1 MGERVKIILD
11 DIKAS
16 REWITTIRPVYAWM
30 TRAEAQRAMQDEVD
44 PAKLPEVILD
54 LLDEAKAEDPTIVH
68 FAVIYDKAWSM
79 DTIAKIEAQ
88 MAQEVTQKGVQWE
101 AFVRPFMPYS
111 LLKTFEA
118 GPGHELETK
127 KRRALH
133 AETQRGRAS
142 PTGTFR
148 PAVSDARPR
157 SARDAC
163 SGKGV
168 VRCVSWSLRGVH
180 RAGVYCG

>member
-1 MGERVKIILD
+1 MG
-11 DIKAS
+11 
-16 REWITTIRPVYAWM
+16 
-30 TRAEAQRAMQDEVD
+30 QDEVD

-88 MAQEVTQKGVQWE
+88 MAQEGTQKGVQWE
-101 AFVRPFMPYS
+101 AFVRPFMPYWKS
-111 LLKTFEA
+111 YM
-118 GPGHELETK
+118 GPWLCHIQT
-127 KRRALH
+127 
-133 AETQRGRAS
+133 
-142 PTGTFR
+142 
-148 PAVSDARPR
+148 VSTRLMLDRPR